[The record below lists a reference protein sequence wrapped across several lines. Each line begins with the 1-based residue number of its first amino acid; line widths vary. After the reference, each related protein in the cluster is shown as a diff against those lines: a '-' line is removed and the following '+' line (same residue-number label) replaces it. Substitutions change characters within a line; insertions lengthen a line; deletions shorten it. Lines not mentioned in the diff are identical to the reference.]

1 MIAVERDGPARAQD
15 LLSERA
21 VNKTDIKKTHKAL
34 YGAPVGEF
42 IVIEVPALSYFMIDG
57 AGDPNSAPAYKAAV
71 EALYAASY
79 TLKFMS
85 RDTLKR
91 DYVVPPLEGLWW
103 AENMADF
110 AARRKDRWSWTMM
123 IVAPD
128 FIERPMADRAIARA
142 IEKKR
147 LPALSNLRFERLEE
161 GRAVQTLHIG
171 PYDREGPILKRLHE
185 DFLPANGLAEAG
197 HHHEIYLGDPRKTC
211 AEKLKTI
218 LRQPVRTAA

>member
-15 LLSERA
+15 LFSERPM
-21 VNKTDIKKTHKAL
+21 NKTDIKRTHKAL
-34 YGAPVGEF
+34 YGAPAGEF
-42 IVIEVPALSYFMIDG
+42 TIIEVPALSYFMIDG
-57 AGDPNSAPAYKAAV
+57 AGDPNTAPAYKAAI

-79 TLKFMS
+79 ALKFMS
-85 RDTLKR
+85 KDALKR

-110 AARRKDRWSWTMM
+110 VARRKDRWSWTMM
-123 IVAPD
+123 IVVPD
-128 FIERPMADRAIARA
+128 FIERSMAERAIAKA

-171 PYDREGPILKRLHE
+171 SYDHEGPILKRLHE
-185 DFLPANGLAEAG
+185 EFLPANGLTETG
-197 HHHEIYLGDPRKTC
+197 HHHEIYLGDPRRTP
-211 AEKLKTI
+211 ADKLKTI
-218 LRQPVRTAA
+218 LRQPVRTAV